1 MNKEIKRKELIK
13 EIIKIIIIEVNKY
26 KKSLDSRGCKNK
38 IDYKTFIN
46 IFIDK
51 LETNLTWNR
60 LGSIYKISKTY
71 IHNVFCKWSDYGIFK
86 NAFNKFLKKYHL
98 FIDH

>member
-38 IDYKTFIN
+38 KSLDS
-46 IFIDK
+46 
-51 LETNLTWNR
+51 R
-60 LGSIYKISKTY
+60 G
-71 IHNVFCKWSDYGIFK
+71 CKNK
-86 NAFNKFLKKYHL
+86 NNTSFS
-98 FIDH
+98 